1 MERNV
6 NMKED
11 SFIIRVVEM
20 HYKQGLSQQEI
31 ANKLNVSRTTVSR
44 ALTKAKEK
52 GIVEITI
59 NYPSGT
65 GRELEMQLEEKYGL
79 KEVIVAYSND
89 EEKMESEIAKNAS
102 DFLVRQIKNP
112 MKIALTRGSAMQKM
126 SVSLSSNPRVN
137 FLDTSEVV
145 ILPTEGQ
152 TNVPLSYP
160 KEKRMIY
167 SNYVVEEIARI
178 IGANSFGFLAPI
190 YVSKKT
196 KQALLEESCIIEFMD
211 LIKAAD
217 LSMMGIGTLEE
228 DSTLLKSGFV
238 KKEDFKSL
246 KEQGGKAEFMGH
258 VIDAD
263 GNLVSEEYD
272 SQIMSLALNDLKQI
286 PVRAGIAYGKK
297 KQEAI
302 HAVLNGNYI
311 NVLITDAQTARYL
324 LKQ

>member
-238 KKEDFKSL
+238 KKADFKSL

>member
-167 SNYVVEEIARI
+167 SNYVVEEVARI

-263 GNLVSEEYD
+263 GNLVSEDYD

>member
-167 SNYVVEEIARI
+167 SNYVVEEVARI

-258 VIDAD
+258 VIDSD

>member
-44 ALTKAKEK
+44 ALTKAKEN

-167 SNYVVEEIARI
+167 SNYVVEEVARI

-196 KQALLEESCIIEFMD
+196 KQALLEECCIIEFMD